1 MPEPAHEQ
9 RLDAAVPFAVS
20 TPAARHRTGKPAHHH
35 PEGQLAMIADGLLVV
50 DVEGGSWMIPA
61 GRIGWIPPGLVHA
74 ATSFGATVGW
84 TLHVQPSLCER
95 LPAIPTI
102 FRTAELTAALFN
114 RIAAWTGQDRELT
127 DRQYRLIHVFLDE
140 LETAEPESL
149 CLPVPRDR
157 RLRMMAAAIA
167 ADPSSKES
175 LASWGARIGMSE
187 RGLTRQFRVE
197 TGMSFVQ
204 WRSMARMKRA
214 LEMLAGGAT
223 VTDTALDLGYD
234 SASSFIALFRR
245 TFGVT
250 PARQGFPQSGG
261 SRPLQRPYGG

>member
-1 MPEPAHEQ
+1 MDLAVNDLPNDP
-9 RLDAAVPFAVS
+9 DAL
-20 TPAARHRTGKPAHHH
+20 R
-35 PEGQLAMIADGLLVV
+35 AMIATMRH
-50 DVEGGSWMIPA
+50 E
-61 GRIGWIPPGLVHA
+61 R
-74 ATSFGATVGW
+74 
-84 TLHVQPSLCER
+84 VQIE
-95 LPAIPTI
+95 AEV
-102 FRTAELTAALFN
+102 AELNAINA
-114 RIAAWTGQDRELT
+114 RIEERNGRLASIIKMLTRGRFGQKSEKLKLAGVT
-127 DRQYRLIHVFLDE
+127 DEQLDFVFDE